1 MEDFCLSMRA
11 RRLHQIFLEYLSIY
25 APGLSLVLQY
35 SAFWRGLF
43 LTLLIKYAIVCV
55 RAVPLC
61 SLQYCNHWLLEM
73 IRDDS
78 KVTTMI
84 VLEDNT

>member
-1 MEDFCLSMRA
+1 MSFYAGAQTASNLFRVRVHVRSWIITRVAIVC
-11 RRLHQIFLEYLSIY
+11 ILE
-25 APGLSLVLQY
+25 GG
-35 SAFWRGLF
+35 GLF
-43 LTLLIKYAIVCV
+43 LSLLIKDAIVCV

-61 SLQYCNHWLLEM
+61 FLQYCNHWLLEM

-84 VLEDNT
+84 VLEDNN